1 MEAFGTVQ
9 SEPGEF
15 KDEDGVID
23 TTGAEGPRYF
33 TNSIAAE
40 YAYQFARKLKA
51 IAGLD
56 MFYDGS
62 LEQNYNVP
70 PQDVTTQ
77 QKIFY
82 GYHIGF
88 HYLIERFAFIANYG
102 RYIYKPFDQRGGYFF
117 RAGGR
122 IGITDNLDVQI
133 ALKTRNGGIAD
144 WIEWGVA
151 YKIKSKK

>member
-1 MEAFGTVQ
+1 M
-9 SEPGEF
+9 
-15 KDEDGVID
+15 
-23 TTGAEGPRYF
+23 
-33 TNSIAAE
+33 TNSFVVE
-40 YAYQFARKLKA
+40 YAYQLARKIKVVG
-51 IAGLD
+51 GLD

-62 LEQNYNVP
+62 VEQNYSVP
-70 PQDVTTQ
+70 PQNVTTQ

-88 HYLIERFAFIANYG
+88 HYLIERFSFIANYG
-102 RYIYKPFDQRGGYFF
+102 RYIYKPFDQRGNYFF

-122 IGITDNLDVQI
+122 IGLTENVDVQI

-151 YKIKSKK
+151 YKFKSK